1 MIKTLKISFLLFLFV
16 GLTAMGLHKFYVAI
30 FQIDYVPQKKMVQI
44 TTRIFVDDLNDA
56 LKKKYQTT
64 TFIGLDK
71 ETPEDITLMKK
82 YFIDKF
88 KLTINGQPKTITYLS
103 NELENNVIICYFNI
117 KEISKLTTLEI
128 ENSILTELHSEQQN
142 IIQFNDNGKK
152 QSILLTN
159 ETTKGM
165 LK

>member
-56 LKKKYQTT
+56 LKKKYLTT

>member
-64 TFIGLDK
+64 TFIGLEK

-117 KEISKLTTLEI
+117 KEVSKLSTIEI
-128 ENSILTELHSEQQN
+128 ENTILTELHSEQQN

>member
-1 MIKTLKISFLLFLFV
+1 MIKTLKISFLLLLFV

-64 TFIGLDK
+64 TFIGLEK

-117 KEISKLTTLEI
+117 KEVSKLSTIEI
-128 ENSILTELHSEQQN
+128 ENTILTELHSEQQN

>member
-1 MIKTLKISFLLFLFV
+1 MIKTLKISFLLLLFV

-56 LKKKYQTT
+56 LKKKYLTT

-117 KEISKLTTLEI
+117 KEVSKLSTIEI
-128 ENSILTELHSEQQN
+128 ENTILTELHSEQQN

>member
-1 MIKTLKISFLLFLFV
+1 
-16 GLTAMGLHKFYVAI
+16 
-30 FQIDYVPQKKMVQI
+30 MVQI

-56 LKKKYQTT
+56 LKKKYLTT

-117 KEISKLTTLEI
+117 KEVSKLTTLEI
-128 ENSILTELHSEQQN
+128 ENSILTELHYEQQN

>member
-128 ENSILTELHSEQQN
+128 ENTILTELHSEQQN